1 VSARRAL
8 VTGAGGGLGRAIVGR
23 LRAEGLEVVTMDV
36 ADADLVVD
44 LARDE
49 IPSGALSTIDVCIS
63 NAGITDTIAP
73 GHRLARER
81 WQRDID
87 VNLTGSFLV
96 VQACLAGMRERAWGR
111 VVVIS
116 SMAAQ
121 TGLPGQVAYAASKA
135 GLLGMTRTLAAENA
149 PRGITVNAILPGL
162 IGTPRVEAMPDEV
175 KERVIRSIPAR
186 RFGEVDELAELV
198 VFLSSDRAAYITGQ
212 SIGIDGGL
220 GLLSL
225 SLGNPAREE
234 G

>member
-1 VSARRAL
+1 MSVRRAL
-8 VTGAGGGLGRAIVGR
+8 VTGAGGGLGRAIVAR

-49 IPSGALSTIDVCIS
+49 IPSQALENIDVCVS
-63 NAGITDTIAP
+63 NAGITDTIAA

-96 VQACLAGMRERAWGR
+96 VQACLPGMRERAWGR

-116 SMAAQ
+116 SVAAQ

-149 PRGITVNAILPGL
+149 GRGITVNAVLPGL
-162 IGTPRVEAMPDEV
+162 IGTPRVHAMPQEV
-175 KERVIRSIPAR
+175 KDRVIRSVPAR
-186 RFGEVDELAELV
+186 RFGEVEEVAELV
-198 VFLSSDRAAYITGQ
+198 TFLSGDRAAYITGQ
-212 SIGIDGGL
+212 SISIDGGM

-225 SLGNPAREE
+225 SLGNPARE
-234 G
+234 GG